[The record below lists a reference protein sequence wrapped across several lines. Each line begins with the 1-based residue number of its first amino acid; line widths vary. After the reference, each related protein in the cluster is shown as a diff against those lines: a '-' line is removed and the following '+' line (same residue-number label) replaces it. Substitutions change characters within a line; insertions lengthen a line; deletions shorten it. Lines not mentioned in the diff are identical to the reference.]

1 MTTDPVCHMEVD
13 EESADFRS
21 NLAGTEYYF
30 CSQECKDEFENN
42 PEEYSAAA

>member
-13 EESADFRS
+13 EEISDFRS
-21 NLAGTEYYF
+21 TLGGTEYYF

-42 PEEYSAAA
+42 PEEYAAAA